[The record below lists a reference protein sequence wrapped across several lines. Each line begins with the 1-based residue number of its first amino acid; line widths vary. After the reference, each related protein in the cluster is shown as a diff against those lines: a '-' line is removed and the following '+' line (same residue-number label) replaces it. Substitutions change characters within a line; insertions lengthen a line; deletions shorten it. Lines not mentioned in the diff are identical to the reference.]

1 MYFDLFQP
9 NVGLGGAAFS
19 HEGPPRTP
27 EAIVLRGGGT
37 PLLLQGPSTP
47 MFPPRHPRPSPR
59 LAQSD
64 GGRPGGVPEG
74 TIPRAA
80 RLPAARP
87 ACDTGG
93 SQRPGCRDRP
103 RDPERFRR
111 SAPPG
116 TGPREADTRLGEEDA
131 PHGRCLWCSGTARA
145 SAPKGGTTGRGQ
157 RPRGPGGRARSDT
170 RPSSDRG
177 PPQCTRATPGAP
189 GLSGA
194 PAGRAE
200 TVPPSRGCSEGEIR
214 GHTHVTHTR

>member
-27 EAIVLRGGGT
+27 EAIVLRGGALPCSSKG
-37 PLLLQGPSTP
+37 PAPPCSLLATRAP
-47 MFPPRHPRPSPR
+47 
-59 LAQSD
+59 A
-64 GGRPGGVPEG
+64 PGWRRV
-74 TIPRAA
+74 TAA
-80 RLPAARP
+80 DQA
-87 ACDTGG
+87 G
-93 SQRPGCRDRP
+93 SQREPLPEPRGSRLRGRRATRGDPSAPGCRDRP

-111 SAPPG
+111 SAPPSA
-116 TGPREADTRLGEEDA
+116 GPREADTRLGEEDA
-131 PHGRCLWCSGTARA
+131 PHGRCSWCSGTARA

>member
-1 MYFDLFQP
+1 M
-9 NVGLGGAAFS
+9 
-19 HEGPPRTP
+19 
-27 EAIVLRGGGT
+27 
-37 PLLLQGPSTP
+37 LLQGPSTP
-47 MFPPRHPRPSPR
+47 VFPPRHPRPSPR

-74 TIPRAA
+74 TTPRAA

-93 SQRPGCRDRP
+93 SQRPWLPGPSARP
-103 RDPERFRR
+103 REVPALRAAQRR
-111 SAPPG
+111 PPRGGHASRRGGRATRPLFVVFGNGSGVRAEGGHDG
-116 TGPREADTRLGEEDA
+116 TRTAA
-131 PHGRCLWCSGTARA
+131 ARA
-145 SAPKGGTTGRGQ
+145 R
-157 RPRGPGGRARSDT
+157 GRARSDT